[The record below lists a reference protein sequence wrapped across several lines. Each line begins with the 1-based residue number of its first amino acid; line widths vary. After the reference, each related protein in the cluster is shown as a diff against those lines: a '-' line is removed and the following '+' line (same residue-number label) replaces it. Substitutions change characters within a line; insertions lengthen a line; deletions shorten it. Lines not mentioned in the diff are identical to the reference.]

1 MKKKGILSSNL
12 LYTVISILIGFAV
25 GGIFLLIARIS
36 PAVAYSKL
44 IDSIFSKPKYII
56 WTLTYAAPL
65 ILTGLSVAF
74 SFRTGVFNIGAEGQ
88 YIVGQVA
95 AAVVGILLPLPA
107 YLEVPLCLIAAL
119 GAGCLWSLIVGIL
132 KVKRGIH
139 EVLSFIM
146 FNWIAFYLQNYI
158 VNLPAIHKVG
168 GGEASKDVSE
178 SARLLLSKDT
188 LSAMGLDPKVF
199 KDMNLGFFIAVL
211 VAILMWV
218 IIEKTTLGFKLKAV
232 GFNKDAARFSGINAN
247 ASILTA
253 LGISGALAGLGG
265 AVQLLGNTERLSQL
279 AAQEGFGFDGI
290 TVALIGGSSPI
301 GCIFSGI
308 FFGAMK
314 FGGSKLTMVKAPS
327 EVVNIIMG
335 CVVIFIALTPVFK
348 MLFQKIF
355 SGKKEAA

>member
-1 MKKKGILSSNL
+1 MKKKGILDSYL
-12 LYTVISILIGFAV
+12 LYTVIAILIGFAV
-25 GGIFLLIARIS
+25 GAIFLLIAGIS
-36 PAVAYSKL
+36 PSVAYGKL
-44 IDSIFSKPKYII
+44 VDSIFGKPKYII

-95 AAVVGILLPLPA
+95 AGLVGIMLHLPA
-107 YLEVPLCLIAAL
+107 AIEIPLCLIAAIA
-119 GAGCLWSLIVGIL
+119 AGCLWSLIVGVM

-146 FNWIAFYLQNYI
+146 FNWIAFYLQNYF
-158 VNLPAIHKVG
+158 VNIPAIHKEG
-168 GGEASKDVSE
+168 GGEASKDVAE

-188 LSAMGLDPKVF
+188 LKAMGLNPKIF
-199 KDMNLGFFIAVL
+199 KDMNLGFFIAVA
-211 VAILMWV
+211 VAILIYI

-232 GFNKDAARFSGINAN
+232 GFNKDAASFSGISAN
-247 ASILTA
+247 ASVLIA

-265 AVQLLGNTERLSQL
+265 AVQLLGNTERLPQL

-335 CVVIFIALTPVFK
+335 CVVIFIAITPVFR
-348 MLFQKIF
+348 MIFQKMF
-355 SGKKEAA
+355 RRNKEAA